1 MSNDFIHLHLHTEYS
16 LRDAIT
22 PPEGLMKK
30 CADVGMKKVA
40 VTDHG
45 NLMGIPNCAKYA
57 KKYGVQLIPGNEVYL
72 VPDVEAC
79 RGREWIRGKSSH
91 LVLLAMDDKGWE
103 NLKILTTR
111 SNSQGFYFEPRID
124 YQMLEEHGEGLI
136 ALTACLGGVL
146 AKPWFKDQPLALVAD
161 RLKSIMGDRIFFEIQ
176 LNGREEQIN
185 YNDAVIK
192 LAQET
197 GTQLVATV
205 DSHYLE
211 KTDSHKQDLVFA
223 LGMGKQLKDPDRHR
237 YPAEMHS
244 VETPDQVLSRFMDR
258 YGEIGRRA
266 VLNTSYISDN
276 CSANVEIESKDYKIP
291 SVPVAEAE
299 DYEDF
304 INWKRTKIAKFFF
317 QD

>member
-1 MSNDFIHLHLHTEYS
+1 MTEKFTHLHLHTEYS

-45 NLMGIPNCAKYA
+45 NLMGIPKCAKYA
-57 KKYGVQLIPGNEVYL
+57 KKYGVQLIPGNEMYL
-72 VPDVEAC
+72 VPDVETC
-79 RGREWIRGKSSH
+79 RGREWMRGKSSH
-91 LVLLAMDDKGWE
+91 LVLVAMDDKGWE

-124 YQMLEEHGEGLI
+124 YQMLEEHNEGLV

-146 AKPWFKDQPLALVAD
+146 AKPWFRDQPLTLVAD
-161 RLKSIMGDRIFFEIQ
+161 RMKSIMGDRIFFEIQ
-176 LNGREEQIN
+176 LNGRTEQSD

-192 LAQET
+192 LAHDT
-197 GTQLVATV
+197 DTQLVATV

-211 KTDSHKQDLVFA
+211 RTDSHKQDLVFA

-237 YPAEMHS
+237 YPAEKHS
-244 VETPDQVLSRFMDR
+244 VESPEEVTSRFVER
-258 YGEIGRRA
+258 YGELGRKA
-266 VLNTSYISDN
+266 IANTIYISDN
-276 CSANVEIESKDYKIP
+276 CTANVETESKNYKIP
-291 SVPVAEAE
+291 SVPLSQAD

-304 INWKRTKIAKFFF
+304 INWKRTEIANFFF
-317 QD
+317 KD